1 MCSCICNLFLETLHK
16 NYVDFY
22 HSRHPETSER
32 PAFSD
37 VLSAL
42 LDYEARVLFIPKEA
56 LETNPQAGV
65 LGAPLEAGEGMYT
78 ELQDSYT

>member
-1 MCSCICNLFLETLHK
+1 MHVRTGPFLFSHS
-16 NYVDFY
+16 N
-22 HSRHPETSER
+22 SRHPEASER

-37 VLSAL
+37 ILSAL

-65 LGAPLEAGEGMYT
+65 LGAPLEAGKGMYIV
-78 ELQDSYT
+78 LQDSYFDYI